1 MGHRKWCPGANKHG
15 HARVSGAAPRGLLGA
30 PVARTTIAS
39 GKLLPYSPGSRR
51 SSMASRLSPPPGGA
65 RIRALGLLVAAS
77 FVFLNFGCAGGGKT
91 TPTGK
96 GGSSATGSAGTPGSA
111 GVTGTA
117 GTAAAAGNTGAAGTS
132 SVAGSTG
139 ASGTTGAA
147 GTAAAAGTTGAA
159 GTTASA
165 GTTGSSGT
173 SGNTDAGTDT
183 VCQTAQYKF
192 EPKIPSVFVLVDR
205 SGSEFTSC
213 EATTGTFFSLRSAA
227 LSVIKQLEGQ
237 VRFGLG
243 VFAGGH
249 TATYGC
255 PVWDTVQTGL
265 NNFNAINTLYSKLG
279 SLPCSVGNGDTPA
292 VQVIP
297 LVKAALKADTGTG
310 QKYMMVVTDSET
322 DFCDNGGKECPAD
335 AVTYQIQDLY
345 TAGFGTLVIGL
356 PSELSGVAFSTAVLQ
371 GFANAGA
378 GQPVALPPS
387 GSATTASQLY
397 YSCTGAGAGQWM
409 TLYSAS
415 GRTGTN
421 PLATYS
427 PTGGTAKVYAPGS
440 DSEAALAAVKS
451 CVFDLGDVGGK
462 SIKVDL
468 MKLDQAHVLIENSQV
483 PQSDTNGWKMNSP
496 TQLEL
501 VGTACTTWRMP
512 NNTNIDFQFPC
523 STIIFE

>member
-139 ASGTTGAA
+139 ASG
-147 GTAAAAGTTGAA
+147 AA

-192 EPKIPSVFVLVDR
+192 EPKIPSVFVLV
-205 SGSEFTSC
+205 
-213 EATTGTFFSLRSAA
+213 
-227 LSVIKQLEGQ
+227 
-237 VRFGLG
+237 
-243 VFAGGH
+243 
-249 TATYGC
+249 
-255 PVWDTVQTGL
+255 
-265 NNFNAINTLYSKLG
+265 
-279 SLPCSVGNGDTPA
+279 
-292 VQVIP
+292 
-297 LVKAALKADTGTG
+297 
-310 QKYMMVVTDSET
+310 
-322 DFCDNGGKECPAD
+322 
-335 AVTYQIQDLY
+335 
-345 TAGFGTLVIGL
+345 
-356 PSELSGVAFSTAVLQ
+356 
-371 GFANAGA
+371 
-378 GQPVALPPS
+378 
-387 GSATTASQLY
+387 
-397 YSCTGAGAGQWM
+397 
-409 TLYSAS
+409 
-415 GRTGTN
+415 
-421 PLATYS
+421 
-427 PTGGTAKVYAPGS
+427 
-440 DSEAALAAVKS
+440 
-451 CVFDLGDVGGK
+451 
-462 SIKVDL
+462 
-468 MKLDQAHVLIENSQV
+468 
-483 PQSDTNGWKMNSP
+483 
-496 TQLEL
+496 
-501 VGTACTTWRMP
+501 
-512 NNTNIDFQFPC
+512 
-523 STIIFE
+523 